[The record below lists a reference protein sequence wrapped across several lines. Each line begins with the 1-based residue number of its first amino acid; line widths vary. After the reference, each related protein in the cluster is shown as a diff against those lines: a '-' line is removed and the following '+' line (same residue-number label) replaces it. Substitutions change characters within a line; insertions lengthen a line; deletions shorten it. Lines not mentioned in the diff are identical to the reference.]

1 MQSLLAQ
8 TANPEA
14 PNEVNVSQPS
24 DALTARAAAAGSFD
38 SLFLGLGAVALIV
51 GAVGVD
57 GSRPATCE
65 IAEPATKSHARAQQR
80 QAPHGRDPQPAL
92 VGMEPRISDV
102 TAASMSASAAG
113 AVTMAS

>member
-65 IAEPATKSHARAQQR
+65 IAEPATRATLARSSVK
-80 QAPHGRDPQPAL
+80 HL
-92 VGMEPRISDV
+92 
-102 TAASMSASAAG
+102 TAETHSPLW
-113 AVTMAS
+113 